1 MISKQELDMLL
12 EIFHVQPVGYGYI
25 DCICPMEN
33 APAFIREL
41 TKRSVRI
48 SGFTWWCHVTE
59 DHEPCGIGGP
69 KSRYDDGWYSEIEM
83 GNVKEFP
90 DNSEMLEYL
99 EHGWKASPDYR
110 PCFTPAFWLDVPK
123 DWKNVQ

>member
-1 MISKQELDMLL
+1 
-12 EIFHVQPVGYGYI
+12 
-25 DCICPMEN
+25 
-33 APAFIREL
+33 
-41 TKRSVRI
+41 
-48 SGFTWWCHVTE
+48 
-59 DHEPCGIGGP
+59 GP

-83 GNVKEFP
+83 GNVKEFS

-110 PCFTPAFWLDVPK
+110 SCFTPAFWLDVPK